1 MLRTNPSHSHVP
13 FPWTDFAFPPDI
25 VEDPLRND
33 QRTENKR
40 YLEATGMS
48 ESANR
53 GGKFALWQSV

>member
-1 MLRTNPSHSHVP
+1 MLHTNPSHSHVP
-13 FPWTDFAFPPDI
+13 FPGTYFAFPPDI

-33 QRTENKR
+33 QRTKNKR

-48 ESANR
+48 ESANH